1 MDATIYTFVIL
12 VATISLFVWNKLR
25 ADLVAVISLIAL
37 FLGGVLSPSQ
47 ALSGFGDSTVIM
59 IAALFVVGEGLSR
72 TGVTTWISR
81 YIIILAG
88 RNPMRVVVVL
98 MAGTALLSAF
108 MSNTGTVAT
117 LLPAVVAI
125 AWSIDSL
132 PSKLLIP
139 LAFAANAGGLLTL
152 TGTPPNIVVSDT
164 LASAGMEPF
173 GYFEYSLIGL
183 PLLVV
188 TIGYM
193 ALFGRKILPSR
204 QSGDRPEDLDASML
218 NISTSFDLKGKLF
231 LAYIN
236 PGSVLEGKSL
246 AESALGK
253 DYMVTVLRID
263 DSSPV
268 SGQSGNWHQNYHQ
281 RIDRLRPQ
289 KVPGPVTRI
298 RSHAILTIKGSST
311 AIKRAAEALQ
321 FEIEEIDLD
330 NVNLSNLLVG
340 PDIGLAEVL
349 LTPRSRY
356 RGLSVKESNF
366 VRKYGVQVMSI
377 SRGEDLITRKDT
389 KLQFGDALLVRGY
402 WDDIEHLRRE
412 RRNFTVIGSPD
423 ELSRQVATLNYRSLV
438 AILAM
443 VGMVALMVFKVLPT
457 VMAVLIAAVVM
468 VLGGCLNMNQ
478 GYRSIGWQSVILI
491 AAMIPMSTALQVTG
505 GAKLIADNM
514 VATIGAIG
522 PLALL
527 TGVFLL
533 TAGFSQ
539 VLSNTATTVLMAP
552 IVLQAAATSNIS
564 PYPMMMMVAIGASAA
579 FLTPISSTTNLM
591 VMTPGGYSFMD
602 YAKIGLPLMFLFL
615 VVSLVLVP
623 LIWPL

>member
-81 YIIILAG
+81 YIITLAG
-88 RNPMRVVVVL
+88 QNPMRVIVVL
-98 MAGTALLSAF
+98 MAGTAFLSAF

-164 LASAGMEPF
+164 LANAGLEPF
-173 GYFEYSLIGL
+173 GYFEYSLIGI

-193 ALFGRKILPSR
+193 ALFGWKLLPSR
-204 QSGDRPEDLDASML
+204 QSGDRPEDLDASMH

-263 DSSPV
+263 DSSPL

-281 RIDRLRPQ
+281 RIDRLRSQ
-289 KVPGPVTRI
+289 KVPGPTTRL
-298 RSHAILTIKGSST
+298 RSHTILTIKGSST

-366 VRKYGVQVMSI
+366 VRKYRVQVMSI
-377 SRGEDLITRKDT
+377 SRGENLITRKDT

-402 WDDIEHLRRE
+402 WDDIEHLRQE

-423 ELSRQVATLNYRSLV
+423 ELSRQVSTLNYRSLI

-478 GYRSIGWQSVILI
+478 GYRSIGWQSVVLI
-491 AAMIPMSTALQVTG
+491 AAMIPMSTALEVTG

-552 IVLQAAATSNIS
+552 IVLQASAASNIS

-602 YAKIGLPLMFLFL
+602 YARIGLPLMILFL